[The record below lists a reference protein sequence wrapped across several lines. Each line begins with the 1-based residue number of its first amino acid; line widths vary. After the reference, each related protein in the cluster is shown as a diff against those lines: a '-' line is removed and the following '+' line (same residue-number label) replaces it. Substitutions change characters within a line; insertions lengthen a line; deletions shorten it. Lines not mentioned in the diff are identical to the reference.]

1 MTKGYLVLETGEI
14 FAGDWIGAP
23 QQVAGEVVFNTSM
36 TGYQEMM
43 TDPSYTGQIL
53 TFCYPLIG
61 NYGLNDHDHESKNIA
76 VSAVIVND
84 LCEEPS
90 HYQSSRS
97 FTDQLADE
105 GIPGLKNIDTRS
117 LVSVI
122 RKHHTVRGKMV
133 DSLEKED
140 DFIWNTIKDDNN
152 LVNLVSIKEIESY
165 ANQGPHVVMMDFGYK
180 KSILDALLAEG
191 CKVTIVPYNTSL
203 STIENLKP
211 DGILLSNGPGDPMA
225 MQSHFSTIK
234 AITDQYP
241 TLGICLGHQ
250 LIALAYGAKTKKM
263 PFGHRGGNHPVKDIV
278 SGKVSITSQNHGYVV
293 VEESINEGAFQIQ
306 FRNVNDRSLEGM
318 THRYLPVQSV
328 QFHPEGHPG
337 PSDTAYI
344 FQQFIQQVVAAGG
357 EKVCGSA
364 IL

>member
-14 FAGDWIGAP
+14 FEGDWIGP
-23 QQVAGEVVFNTSM
+23 SQKVTGEVVFNTSM

-61 NYGLNDHDHESKNIA
+61 NYGLNDHDHESKKIA

-97 FTDQLADE
+97 FSEQLADE
-105 GIPGLKNIDTRS
+105 GIPGLKNIDTRT

-122 RKHHTVRGKMV
+122 RQHHTLRGKIV
-133 DSLEKED
+133 DSVENIDELNWD
-140 DFIWNTIKDDNN
+140 RDADRNFVD
-152 LVNLVSIKEIESY
+152 LVSVNEIQTFE
-165 ANQGPHVVMMDFGYK
+165 NHGPHIVMIDFGYK
-180 KSILDALLAEG
+180 KSILDALIDEG
-191 CKVTIVPYNTSL
+191 CKVTIIPYDTTL
-203 STIENLKP
+203 KEIENLNP

-225 MQSHFSTIK
+225 LEPLFSRIK
-234 AITDQYP
+234 KITEQYP

-250 LIALAYGAKTKKM
+250 LIALAHGAKTKKM
-263 PFGHRGGNHPVKDIV
+263 PFGHRGGNHPVKDML

-293 VEESINEGAFQIQ
+293 VEESINEESFHVQ
-306 FRNVNDRSLEGM
+306 FKNVNDHSIEGV
-318 THRYLPVQSV
+318 THRYLPIQSV

-357 EKVCGSA
+357 EEVCGSV